1 MAGHLVIRITFI
13 VLFTCELAEAAPT
26 IAKHNCRSSCGHL
39 QIPYPFG
46 IGPDC
51 YLDKWFEI
59 VCNTTGGSAKALLT
73 SMNMELAGN
82 HRVTNISGSPFN
94 FSASDNTFISVGCDN
109 FATIAGIFPKVFG
122 CKSDCKRDSKV
133 DKEVIC
139 SGFNCCESTNIPS
152 NLQAFDVEFRSVNES
167 NDREGVVKGCKYAF
181 LVDQVWL
188 KENKPDPSSVQYWE
202 YVPVVLEWAIFQ
214 RNNNSRE
221 FFYLL
226 KNRRKVN
233 CSYPDVYTFY
243 CDCAPGY
250 RGNPY
255 VEGGCEGFNC
265 CESTNIPS
273 NLQAFDVEFR
283 SVNESNDREG
293 VVKGC
298 KYAFLV
304 DQVWLKENKPDPSS
318 VQYWEYVP
326 VVLEWAIFQRNNNS
340 REFFNFL
347 KNRRKVSC
355 SYPDVY
361 TFYCDCAPGYRGNP
375 YVEGGCEDINEC
387 EDNDLN
393 YCGNKLECE
402 NTDGGYICNKRKS
415 KSKMVII
422 GLGTSL
428 GVLCLPTTWVI
439 YKRIKKRNKIKI
451 KKKFFKKNGGLLL
464 QQQLS
469 STENNV
475 QNIRLFN
482 SKELE
487 KATDHFCERR
497 IVGKGGQ
504 GTVYKGML
512 SDGQIIAI
520 KKGNILDEG
529 NLKNFIN
536 EIIILS
542 QINHRNVVKLLGCC
556 LETKVPLLV
565 YEFIPNGTLFQ
576 YLHEENEE
584 FPLTWDMRL
593 RIAIEIA
600 GALSYLHSEASSP
613 IYHRDIKST
622 NILLDEKYRAKVAD
636 FGTSKSVK
644 IDQTHVTT
652 LVHGTFGYLDPE
664 YFQTSQFT
672 EKSDVYSFGVVLA
685 ELLTG
690 EKPVSSTRSEEGRS
704 LSTYFILS
712 MKQNHLFEIL
722 DDRIKKEGDKE
733 EIIIVANLAKS
744 CLHLNGKKRPTMG
757 EVAMEL
763 QGIQKA
769 SRGEQNYEE
778 LQYVRSKEIDP
789 SYVCSTSS

>member
-13 VLFTCELAEAAPT
+13 VLFTCELAEAAPS
-26 IAKHNCRSSCGHL
+26 IAKPNCRSSCGHL

-73 SMNMELAGN
+73 SMNMEIRQINISSSPLNRHYSFVPTVHVQIPIIYSKFCQLAGN

-255 VEGGCEGFNC
+255 VEGGCE
-265 CESTNIPS
+265 
-273 NLQAFDVEFR
+273 
-283 SVNESNDREG
+283 
-293 VVKGC
+293 
-298 KYAFLV
+298 
-304 DQVWLKENKPDPSS
+304 
-318 VQYWEYVP
+318 
-326 VVLEWAIFQRNNNS
+326 
-340 REFFNFL
+340 
-347 KNRRKVSC
+347 
-355 SYPDVY
+355 
-361 TFYCDCAPGYRGNP
+361 
-375 YVEGGCEDINEC
+375 DINEC

-415 KSKMVII
+415 KSKIVII

-520 KKGNILDEG
+520 KKCNILDEG